1 MRISLSLSLTSPR
14 FLSSFSCIEMMSL
27 REQWVDRHTFF
38 FFLKHLFGFFLIY
51 DKYDLQLSV
60 TFFSEHS
67 VHGRTY
73 VHVRTCVHGRTDCV
87 DMVVFFGP
95 SCLT

>member
-1 MRISLSLSLTSPR
+1 MLKILLKTFIRSFLT
-14 FLSSFSCIEMMSL
+14 
-27 REQWVDRHTFF
+27 
-38 FFLKHLFGFFLIY
+38 Y
-51 DKYDLQLSV
+51 DKYDLRVLV

-87 DMVVFFGP
+87 EMVVFFGP